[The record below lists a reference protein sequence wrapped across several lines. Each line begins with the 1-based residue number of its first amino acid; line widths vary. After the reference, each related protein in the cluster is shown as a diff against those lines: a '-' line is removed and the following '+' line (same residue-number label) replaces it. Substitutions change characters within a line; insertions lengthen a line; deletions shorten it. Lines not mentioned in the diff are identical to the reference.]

1 MVDVNE
7 WLQQNNL
14 EAAPEGPSSSPAYSD
29 DAGNVFSEDGA
40 LIVRVGRGP
49 EEQDVPLSDAAVDLM
64 DPGFVKLD
72 AAGMEPPPPPLP
84 AFEPYV
90 FAKGEIENT
99 FREFKSSAPVVL
111 AAQLAT
117 EMGNRAGGDVISYEG
132 LRDGTAPYFD
142 RNPETRDLSPEER
155 RMSDREI
162 LNKFSNAKDRSFLQS
177 LADQLPGSTGAVA
190 GAYTGGKAAAK
201 AARLVPP
208 IPYVGPGLRI
218 VLPIAGAL
226 GGAYW
231 GKEAVKEL
239 EEELFGAKDPVN
251 PFDRRK
257 QKMAETAMAA
267 AEGAGMVR
275 TIGKKGINLTSAA
288 IVDRAKELS
297 EQVGPNLRRRG
308 DETVA
313 AFEKLVGSVGKR
325 AAEKPVS
332 FAAGE
337 GAMATAATLARGV
350 QETNAPGSDA
360 GQLAA
365 EVGIPLAGALSI
377 QGLAGRFALGALGD
391 LNQYRKS
398 LAQASADDAGRAKP
412 NLRDSVTGIL
422 GAVRERRDMQAGKFL
437 MEALKARDIKPEDLD
452 TLIKELG
459 EGTKVPLFDPR
470 FKGLGDV
477 RRMLEALGKDFT
489 EEGEEAK
496 DAVKIG
502 LLEMMRLSF
511 ADGTEEGYLFGSS
524 LARMIAEADISKG
537 VVDGVNR
544 VTSAYKQVK
553 GSGGNS
559 EELATSLVDN
569 FLKPYLEATRKT
581 AKKLYD
587 RVPEHNI
594 LFDLDSPPTL
604 VGALERVRYP
614 VGDAA
619 EELAPLL
626 KRVADNIRRREDELR
641 NMTPVNPAQ
650 GNYGDMGEMSFEELN
665 GLQSQ
670 LGDLARSPT
679 TPPGERRL
687 ALELKQ
693 ELKDQMNDLSAR
705 RDISDEKSA
714 EIVSAL
720 SVASSYVAA
729 RSKIFRGG
737 VWKAMVKK
745 TDVGDE
751 DWETALIDALA
762 SNSSKGGPKIKLL
775 QQAKRFAED
784 PINTP
789 VPNAPDL
796 QKFKTKITADLVYPE
811 YPAPSTSAAFG
822 DALDAAIAS
831 SKGVGGGDPR
841 TVVLPDGQE
850 MEMPTS
856 TTDAAK
862 LLRLLATPKGQ
873 PVDPANPRPLDLVP
887 ELKRGLEEIA
897 EAEAALN
904 QRSPDSKMFNLN
916 LQGILQRSEGELKRA
931 EDQTLWWMLSGE
943 EVGDGFIN
951 IVSKGLEGG
960 KTRDLKSVYDSLLTP
975 IRRIQEKAAQ
985 DPVGLVQGLKE
996 SGNFPRLFDD
1006 ITQDF
1011 GDDLSPEQAAQAAG
1025 RLVEASREGLK
1036 ALMFDLLKNKSLPA
1050 NAGGSQQVDWAKF
1063 SQLLNDPPTRGSQK
1077 LTKMPSIADWMVR
1090 NRLASPE
1097 EMKTLKVSL
1106 KALSDLEAEVLGK
1119 DVSEKLLGK
1128 DRLKSAMAGIFGAAI
1143 GSKMSTLMSKIP
1155 GMGNTGSIQ
1164 VPGIVA
1170 NVSRGVL
1177 IDAKA
1182 AALQD
1187 RLFSLLQNPRDAAR
1201 ILQGLRAEASG
1212 KGAGDATLNY
1222 FKDKFG
1228 DILITPPRRAAAY
1241 SMSPGSE
1248 ETEMDPARP
1257 VLPPVPRSVE
1267 EENPALVKPQA
1278 SLYGQ
1283 RFSRKANQPVAQ
1295 VAQVAQAPQPKPFL
1309 EKIAQ
1314 AAQPAQAPANAPR
1327 PAGQSNPEMRQR
1339 MAAAFP
1345 EDRDLMSG
1353 GIASMMG

>member
-7 WLQQNNL
+7 WLQQNNAV
-14 EAAPEGPSSSPAYSD
+14 AAPEGQSSAPASSD

-64 DPGFVKLD
+64 DPGFVGLD
-72 AAGMEPPPPPLP
+72 AAGMEPDPPPLP
-84 AFEPYV
+84 AFEPYA

-142 RNPETRDLSPEER
+142 RNSETRDLSPEER

-162 LNKFSNAKDRSFLQS
+162 LNRFSNAKDRSFLQS
-177 LADQLPGSTGAVA
+177 LADQFPGAVGTIVGA
-190 GAYTGGKAAAK
+190 GFGGQTGAK
-201 AARLVPP
+201 AARFVPP
-208 IPYVGPGLRI
+208 IPYVGPAARI
-218 VLPIAGAL
+218 VLPIAGTI
-226 GGAYW
+226 GGAIY

-239 EEELFGAKDPVN
+239 EEELFGAPDPVN
-251 PFDRRK
+251 PFDRKK

-267 AEGAGMVR
+267 IEGAGMVR
-275 TIGKKGINLTSAA
+275 LIGRGGINLTSAA

-313 AFEKLVGSVGKR
+313 AFENLVGSVGKR

-350 QETNAPGSDA
+350 QETNAPGSTA
-360 GQLAA
+360 GQLVA
-365 EVGIPLAGALSI
+365 EAGVPIVGALSI

-391 LNQYRKS
+391 LNQYRKG
-398 LAQASADDAGRAKP
+398 LAQVSAEDAGRAKP

-437 MEALKARDIKPEDLD
+437 MEALKSRDIKPEDLD

-459 EGTKVPLFDPR
+459 EGTKVPVYDPR

-496 DAVKIG
+496 DAIKIG

-524 LARMIAEADISKG
+524 LAKMIAEADISKG

-553 GSGGNS
+553 GSGGNT
-559 EELATSLVDN
+559 EELATALVDN

-587 RVPEHNI
+587 RVPEHSI

-619 EELAPLL
+619 KGLDPLL
-626 KRVADNIRRREDELR
+626 QRVADNIRRREDELR
-641 NMTPVNPAQ
+641 NMTPVNPSQ
-650 GNYGDMGEMSFEELN
+650 GDYGDMGEMSFEELN

-670 LGDLARSPT
+670 LGDLARSRT
-679 TPPGERRL
+679 ASPGDRRL
-687 ALELKQ
+687 ASELKQ

-737 VWKAMVKK
+737 VWKGMVKK

-762 SNSSKGGPKIKLL
+762 SNSSKGGVKIKLL
-775 QQAKRFAED
+775 QQAARFAED

-811 YPAPSTSAAFG
+811 YPPPSTSAAFG
-822 DALDAAIAS
+822 DALDAAVAS

-841 TVVLPDGQE
+841 TVVLPDGQV

-856 TTDAAK
+856 TTDAAE
-862 LLRLLATPKGQ
+862 LLRRLATPKGQ
-873 PVDPANPRPLDLVP
+873 AVDPANPRPLDLVP

-931 EDQTLWWMLSGE
+931 EAQNLWWTLSGE

-951 IVSKGLEGG
+951 IVTKGLEGG

-996 SGNFPRLFDD
+996 SNYFPRLFDD
-1006 ITQDF
+1006 ITQEF

-1036 ALMFDLLKNKSLPA
+1036 AMMFDILKNKSLPA

-1128 DRLKSAMAGIFGAAI
+1128 DRLKSAMAGIFGAGI
-1143 GSKMSTLMSKIP
+1143 GSKMSNLMSKIP
-1155 GMGNTGSIQ
+1155 GMGNTGNIAI
-1164 VPGIVA
+1164 PGIVA

-1241 SMSPGSE
+1241 STSPGSE

-1295 VAQVAQAPQPKPFL
+1295 VAQAPQPKPFL
-1309 EKIAQ
+1309 ELIAQ
-1314 AAQPAQAPANAPR
+1314 AAQAPANAPR